1 MAEITWN
8 PNGNAQ
14 GGAPS
19 PVVWG
24 CQVFMREDGTLE
36 TYFEGQTGLQMMGAA
51 INELHAIERLRREPA
66 YDFGAGR
73 QSNNRPD
80 AWS

>member
-1 MAEITWN
+1 
-8 PNGNAQ
+8 
-14 GGAPS
+14 
-19 PVVWG
+19 
-24 CQVFMREDGTLE
+24 MREDGTLE